1 MLIKTYIFILVVCG
15 ILVAADTKNI
25 IIVEPETVG
34 MSSQRLTNI
43 DKIIDQHVEDKKM
56 AGAVVLIA
64 RHGKIAYFKATGL
77 ADIGKPM
84 QKDSIMRI
92 MSMSKPITSVAT
104 MLLYEQGKFLL
115 SDPVSKYI
123 PEFKNQKVLVPLPK
137 DSPYPYKLVPVKRE
151 VTIRDLLAH
160 TSGLMYIGIA
170 ADVYPNEAGRKDMI
184 ELYKEA
190 EINDGYCRTDEEIG
204 DMVKRLAR
212 LPLAKQ
218 PGERWEYALNTDV
231 LGYFVEVISGVKFDK
246 YVTDNIFKPLRMNDS
261 YFNVPKEKTARVARV
276 FKSDWKG
283 SLVRTTDDEV
293 LVQGELVM
301 CPNDGYK
308 TSGTYLSGGGGVL
321 STAYDY
327 FRFSQMLLNG
337 GTLDGTRLLS
347 RKTVELMTATN
358 HIGKYAPDLL
368 HDEGWKFGL
377 GFAIQQDREHSV
389 DSGDVGV
396 FEWAGLYSTRFSV
409 DPKEEKVTILLSQT
423 TPFSHHFDLW
433 DKLLVLSGSAIAD

>member
-1 MLIKTYIFILVVCG
+1 MLIKTYIFFAVICG
-15 ILVAADTKNI
+15 ILVAADTKDI

-34 MSSQRLTNI
+34 ISSQRLTNI
-43 DKIIDQHVEDKKM
+43 DKIIDQHIENKKM

-77 ADIGKPM
+77 ADTGKAM
-84 QKDSIMRI
+84 EKDSIMRI

-115 SDPVSKYI
+115 SDPISKYI

-137 DSPYPYKLVPVKRE
+137 GSAYPYKLVPVKRE

-170 ADVYPNEAGRKDMI
+170 AGVYPNEAGRKDMI

-190 EINDGYCRTDEEIG
+190 EINDGYCRTNEEIG

-212 LPLAKQ
+212 LPLMKQ
-218 PGERWEYALNTDV
+218 PGEFWEYALNTDV
-231 LGYFVEVISGVKFDK
+231 LGYLVEVISGVKFDK
-246 YVTDNIFKPLRMNDS
+246 YVTDNIFKPLKMNDS

-293 LVQGELVM
+293 LIQGELIM
-301 CPNDGYK
+301 CPNDGFK

-321 STAYDY
+321 STVYDY

-337 GTLDGTRLLS
+337 GKLDSTRLLS

-358 HIGKYAPDLL
+358 HSGKYVPDLL

-377 GFAIQQDREHSV
+377 GFAIQQDRGHNV
-389 DSGDVGV
+389 DAGDVGA

-409 DPKEEKVTILLSQT
+409 DPKEEKITIFMSQT

>member
-1 MLIKTYIFILVVCG
+1 MMKKSLIVKVSMIALLASCLLGSDY
-15 ILVAADTKNI
+15 N
-25 IIVEPETVG
+25 PEKVG
-34 MSSQRLTNI
+34 LSSQRLKNI
-43 DKIIDQHVEDKKM
+43 DKLINQHVDENKM
-56 AGAVVLIA
+56 AGAVVLVA
-64 RHGKIAYFKATGL
+64 RNGKIAYFKATGI
-77 ADIGKPM
+77 ADTGNPM

-104 MLLYEQGKFLL
+104 MLLYEQGKLLL

-123 PEFKNQKVLVPLPK
+123 PEFKNQKVLVPLAEG
-137 DSPYPYKLVPVKRE
+137 SAYPYKLVPVKRE

-160 TSGLMYIGIA
+160 TSGLMYLSIAGI
-170 ADVYPNEAGRKDMI
+170 YPNRPGHQDMI

-212 LPLAKQ
+212 LPLTAQ
-218 PGERWEYALNTDV
+218 PGELWDYGLNTDV
-231 LGYFVEVISGVKFDK
+231 LGYLVEVVSGVKFDK
-246 YVTDNIFKPLRMNDS
+246 YVNDNIFKPLKMNDS

-276 FKSDWKG
+276 FKSDWRG
-283 SLVRTTDDEV
+283 SLQKVADDEV

-321 STAYDY
+321 STVYDY

-337 GTLDGTRLLS
+337 GELDGTRLLS

-358 HIGKYAPDLL
+358 HSGKYNADFL
-368 HDEGWKFGL
+368 HDESWKFGL
-377 GFAIQQDREHSV
+377 GFAIQQDRENNV
-389 DSGDVGV
+389 DSGDAGV
-396 FEWAGLYSTRFSV
+396 YEWAGLYSTRFSIN
-409 DPKEEKVTILLSQT
+409 PKEKTVTIFMSQT
-423 TPFSHHFDLW
+423 TPFGHHFGLW
-433 DKLLVLSGSAIAD
+433 DKLEVQTASAIID

>member
-1 MLIKTYIFILVVCG
+1 MHLKIKTLLLLACITLGANDIE
-15 ILVAADTKNI
+15 
-25 IIVEPETVG
+25 IVKPETVG
-34 MSSQRLTNI
+34 LSTDRLTNI
-43 DKIIDQHVEDKKM
+43 DKLINQHIDENKIP
-56 AGAVVLIA
+56 GAVVLVA
-64 RHGKIAYFKATGL
+64 RNGKIAYHKAMGA
-77 ADIGKPM
+77 ADIDMPM
-84 QKDSIMRI
+84 KKDSIMRI

-104 MLLYEQGKFLL
+104 MLLYEEGKLLL

-123 PEFKNQKVLVPLPK
+123 PEFKNQKVFVPLPEG
-137 DSPYPYKLVPVKRE
+137 SAFSYKLIPVKRE

-170 ADVYPNEAGRKDMI
+170 AGVHYDKPGRKDMI

-190 EINDGYCRTDEEIG
+190 DINDGYCRTDEEIG
-204 DMVKRLAR
+204 DMVKRLAK
-212 LPLAKQ
+212 LPLTTQ
-218 PGERWEYALNTDV
+218 PGELWEYSLSTDV
-231 LGYFVEVISGVKFDK
+231 LGYLVEVVSGVKFDK
-246 YVTDNIFKPLRMNDS
+246 YVTDNIFKPLKMHDS

-301 CPNDGYK
+301 CPNDAYK

-321 STAYDY
+321 STVYDY

-337 GTLDGTRLLS
+337 GELDGTRVLS

-358 HIGKYAPDLL
+358 HSGIYNPSLL
-368 HDEGWKFGL
+368 HDAGWKFGL
-377 GFAIQQDREHSV
+377 GFAIQKDRGHNV
-389 DSGDVGV
+389 DAGDPGA

-409 DPKEEKVTILLSQT
+409 NPKEKTVIIFMSQA
-423 TPFSHHFDLW
+423 TPFGHHFELW
-433 DKLLVLSGSAIAD
+433 DKLLVQSASAIID

>member
-1 MLIKTYIFILVVCG
+1 MYIKKTFSLLLVCTS
-15 ILVAADTKNI
+15 LVASDVK
-25 IIVEPETVG
+25 IVKPETVG
-34 MSSQRLTNI
+34 LSSHRLQNI
-43 DKIIDQHVEDKKM
+43 DKLINQHVNDKKIP
-56 AGAVVLIA
+56 GAVVLVA
-64 RHGKIAYFKATGL
+64 RNGKIAYHKATGNS
-77 ADIGKPM
+77 DIGKAM
-84 QKDSIMRI
+84 KKDSIMRI

-104 MLLYEQGKFLL
+104 MLLYEEGKLLL

-123 PEFKNQKVLVPLPK
+123 PEFRNQKVLVPLPEG
-137 DSPYPYKLVPVKRE
+137 SPYPYKLVPVKRE

-170 ADVYPNEAGRKDMI
+170 AAVHHDKPGRKDMI
-184 ELYKEA
+184 KLYKEA

-212 LPLAKQ
+212 LPLTTQ
-218 PGERWEYALNTDV
+218 PGELWEYSLSTDV
-231 LGYFVEVISGVKFDK
+231 LGFLVEVVSGMKFDK
-246 YVTDNIFKPLRMNDS
+246 YVTDNIFKPLKMNDS
-261 YFNVPKEKTARVARV
+261 YYNVPKEKTARVARV

-321 STAYDY
+321 STVYDY

-337 GTLDGTRLLS
+337 GELDGTRVLS

-358 HIGKYAPDLL
+358 HSGKYDPTLL
-368 HDEGWKFGL
+368 HDAGWKFGL
-377 GFAIQQDREHSV
+377 GFAIQQDRGHNV
-389 DSGDVGV
+389 DAGDAGA

-409 DPKEEKVTILLSQT
+409 NPKEKTVIVFMSQA
-423 TPFSHHFDLW
+423 TPFGHHFGLW
-433 DKLLVLSGSAIAD
+433 DKLLVQTASAIID

>member
-1 MLIKTYIFILVVCG
+1 MFIKTYISLVIVCSF
-15 ILVAADTKNI
+15 LVAADLKDI
-25 IIVEPETVG
+25 FIVEPETVG
-34 MSSQRLTNI
+34 LSSQRLTNI
-43 DKIIDQHVEDKKM
+43 DKLINQYVDEKKM

-77 ADIGKPM
+77 ADTGKPM

-123 PEFKNQKVLVPLPK
+123 PEFKNQKVLVPLAEG
-137 DSPYPYKLVPVKRE
+137 SPYPYKLVPVKRE

-160 TSGLMYIGIA
+160 TSGLMYMSYAGI
-170 ADVYPNEAGRKDMI
+170 YPEQPGRQDMLD
-184 ELYKEA
+184 LYKEA

-212 LPLAKQ
+212 LPLTAQ
-218 PGERWEYALNTDV
+218 PGELWEYGLNTDV
-231 LGYFVEVISGVKFDK
+231 LGYLVEVVSGVKFDK
-246 YVTDNIFKPLRMNDS
+246 YVNDNIFKPLKMNDS
-261 YFNVPKEKTARVARV
+261 YFNVPKEKTSRVARV

-283 SLVRTTDDEV
+283 SLVKTADDEV

-301 CPNDGYK
+301 CPNDGYII
-308 TSGTYLSGGGGVL
+308 SGTYLSGGGGVL

-327 FRFSQMLLNG
+327 FQFSQMLLNG
-337 GTLDGTRLLS
+337 GELDGIRVLS
-347 RKTVELMTATN
+347 RKTVELMTATS
-358 HIGKYAPDLL
+358 HSGKYDADFL
-368 HDEGWKFGL
+368 HGEGWKFGL

-389 DSGDVGV
+389 DAGDIGV
-396 FEWAGLYSTRFSV
+396 YEWAGLYSTRFSI
-409 DPKEEKVTILLSQT
+409 DPKEEKITIFFSQT
-423 TPFSHHFDLW
+423 TPFGHHFELW

>member
-1 MLIKTYIFILVVCG
+1 MFIKTYIFLVAVCG
-15 ILVAADTKNI
+15 VLVTADAKD
-25 IIVEPETVG
+25 IVSVQPETVG
-34 MSSQRLTNI
+34 LSSQRLTHI
-43 DKIIDQHVEDKKM
+43 DTMINQHVDEKKM

-64 RHGKIAYFKATGL
+64 RHGKIAYFKATGN
-77 ADIGKPM
+77 ADTGKPM
-84 QKDSIMRI
+84 QKDSIMRV
-92 MSMSKPITSVAT
+92 MSMTKPITSVAT

-123 PEFKNQKVLVPLPK
+123 PEFKNQKVLVPLPEG
-137 DSPYPYKLVPVKRE
+137 SPYPYKLVPVKRE
-151 VTIRDLLAH
+151 VTVRDLLAH
-160 TSGLMYIGIA
+160 TSGVMYIGIA
-170 ADVYPNEAGRKDMI
+170 ALYPEPGRQDMI
-184 ELYKEA
+184 DLYKEA
-190 EINDGYCRTDEEIG
+190 EVNDGYCRTDEEIG

-212 LPLAKQ
+212 LPLSRQ
-218 PGERWEYALNTDV
+218 PGERWEYGLNTDI

-246 YVTDNIFKPLRMNDS
+246 YVNDNIFKPLKMKDS
-261 YFNVPKEKTARVARV
+261 YFNVPKEKTSRVARV

-358 HIGKYAPDLL
+358 HIGKHDAAFL
-368 HDEGWKFGL
+368 HDAGWKFGL
-377 GFAIQQDREHSV
+377 GFAIQQDRGHNV
-389 DSGDVGV
+389 DAGDIGA

-409 DPKEEKVTILLSQT
+409 DPKEEKVTIMLSQT
-423 TPFSHHFDLW
+423 TPFGHHFDLW

>member
-1 MLIKTYIFILVVCG
+1 MLMKTCLFLVVVCG
-15 ILVAADTKNI
+15 ILVAADTKDI
-25 IIVEPETVG
+25 MSVEPETVG
-34 MSSQRLTNI
+34 LSSQRLTNI
-43 DKIIDQHVEDKKM
+43 DKLINKHVDENKM
-56 AGAVVLIA
+56 TGAVVLIA
-64 RHGKIAYFKATGL
+64 RHGKIAYFKATGN
-77 ADIGKPM
+77 ADTDKPM
-84 QKDSIMRI
+84 KKDSIMRV

-123 PEFKNQKVLVPLPK
+123 PEFKNQKVLVPLPEG
-137 DSPYPYKLVPVKRE
+137 SPYPYKLVPVKRE
-151 VTIRDLLAH
+151 VTVRDLLAH
-160 TSGLMYIGIA
+160 TSGIMYIGIA
-170 ADVYPNEAGRKDMI
+170 ALYPEQGRQDLI
-184 ELYKEA
+184 DLYKEA
-190 EINDGYCRTDEEIG
+190 DVNDGYCRTNEEIG

-212 LPLAKQ
+212 LPLSRQ
-218 PGERWEYALNTDV
+218 PGERWEYGLNTDI

-246 YVTDNIFKPLRMNDS
+246 YVNDNIFKPLKMNDS
-261 YFNVPKEKTARVARV
+261 YFNVPKEKTSRVARV

-293 LVQGELVM
+293 LVQGELIM

-358 HIGKYAPDLL
+358 HIGKHDAGFL
-368 HDEGWKFGL
+368 HDAGWKFGL
-377 GFAIQQDREHSV
+377 GFAIQQDRGHDV
-389 DSGDVGV
+389 DAGDIGA

-409 DPKEEKVTILLSQT
+409 DPKEEKVTIMLSQT
-423 TPFSHHFDLW
+423 TPFGHHFDLW